1 MAPFEVSPLSK
12 AASERS
18 AARQRT
24 DEAMPAK
31 TSEWRDFL
39 LAQARMPPAARAPA
53 EGTLGGGGGWLKK
66 QCVCVY
72 YS

>member
-31 TSEWRDFL
+31 TSEWRDGL

-53 EGTLGGGGGWLKK
+53 
-66 QCVCVY
+66 
-72 YS
+72 